1 MQNLNLE
8 AGDWIEITSDN
19 WEDLGKIHIVLK
31 AEERENS
38 VNMLLTD
45 SLQSK
50 SLTRNVPKNQIKIIE
65 RNNVRFQCKQQ

>member
-8 AGDWIEITSDN
+8 AGDWIEIISDN